1 MSQSKEVYVIPKKL
15 NRQSEIDSM
24 EIGQTVSIARRIDLS
39 FGISPE
45 QTQDHSRL
53 LRGILDQQ
61 ANRARRKDRTKEY
74 TVENGTFISRGGAM
88 IVCATVTRLV

>member
-1 MSQSKEVYVIPKKL
+1 MSETTERYLIPKKL
-15 NRQSEIDSM
+15 NRQAEINEMD
-24 EIGQTVSIARRIDLS
+24 IGNTISIARRIDLT

-45 QTQDHSRL
+45 QTAEHSKQ

-61 ANRARRKDRTKEY
+61 ANRARRGNREKEY

-88 IVCATVTRLV
+88 VVCATITRLV